1 MRVTVPLSS
10 SRAATEN
17 GEGTAGNWAIKVSR
31 ASWSSTLRL
40 VTERPSRIDGS
51 FKPGQL
57 QEKLFELLIDAK
69 DVIKNLFSMI

>member
-1 MRVTVPLSS
+1 M
-10 SRAATEN
+10 
-17 GEGTAGNWAIKVSR
+17 
-31 ASWSSTLRL
+31 RL